1 MPVFQQPVE
10 DYIYFALTLAIGLLA
25 WRLLSRAL
33 RQLEERR
40 AARIERIRQ
49 FGPVRTSGPVAG
61 ALERSR
67 REALDNLGTRFS
79 IIRKTLLAALFVV
92 WLIAAAVPFFGDV
105 STGMISLFGAGGAVL
120 LGIAARPLLESV
132 IAGYVVT
139 FSQQFRT
146 GDTVLI
152 DDLYGTIEDI
162 TPTHTVIKLWD
173 WRRYIVPNSVML
185 TKEVVNYTNRDH
197 LLWARLVFHVAH
209 DADLDLVRETAV
221 GLACESRFLA
231 GTEKPQFWI
240 MSMEKDAVEC
250 WLAMWTESPA
260 DAWSIRVEV
269 AQRLV
274 GELSRLGIKTHA
286 YQINPAGQH
295 PGATQPP
302 SGGTGH

>member
-1 MPVFQQPVE
+1 MSIFQQPLE
-10 DYIYFALTLAIGLLA
+10 DYFYFALTLVIGLLA

-33 RQLEERR
+33 RRLEERR
-40 AARIERIRQ
+40 AERIERIRQ

-61 ALERSR
+61 SLDKARQQ
-67 REALDNLGTRFS
+67 ALDNLGARFS
-79 IIRKTLLAALFVV
+79 IIRKTLLAALFIV
-92 WLIAAAVPFFGDV
+92 WLIAAAVPFFGDI

-146 GDTVLI
+146 GDTVMV
-152 DDLYGTIEDI
+152 DDHYGTIEDI

-173 WRRYIVPNSVML
+173 WRRYIVPNSLML

-209 DADLDLVRETAV
+209 DADLALVRETAV
-221 GLACESRFLA
+221 GLACESRFLV

-240 MSMEKDAVEC
+240 MGMGRESVEC
-250 WLAMWTESPA
+250 WLAMWCASPV

-274 GELSRLGIKTHA
+274 GELSRLGIKTHS
-286 YQINPAGQH
+286 YQINPAGHH
-295 PGATQPP
+295 PGDPQPP
-302 SGGTGH
+302 SGAPA